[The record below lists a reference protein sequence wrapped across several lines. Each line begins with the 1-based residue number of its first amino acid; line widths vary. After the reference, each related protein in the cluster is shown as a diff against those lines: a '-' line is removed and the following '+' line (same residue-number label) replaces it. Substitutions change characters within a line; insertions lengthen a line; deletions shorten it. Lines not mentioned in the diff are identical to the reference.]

1 MGDYSCK
8 HRKPWMLNRAHL
20 RSLSDVDI
28 RLVRIFITVTECG
41 GFAASEVELNIGRS
55 TISKHIS
62 DLELRIGL
70 KLCNRGPS
78 GFSLTPEGELV
89 LEASRRLLASIDGFQ
104 AEIDSI
110 HTHLTGTLRLG
121 LFDQSSTNPRAQV
134 DGAIRAFDA
143 LAPDVALEIALAAPG
158 VLEARVTDGSLDLA
172 IVPIHRDSSLLSY
185 QPLYTEHMTLY
196 CGVGHPLFDIPQSTP
211 LAELDLAQY
220 KYAGYAFNSPNMHA
234 AASLGLERSA
244 RVQEEEALSL
254 LVQSGRYLG
263 FLADHVAAAFLRKGH
278 VRPVA
283 PGETA
288 YATTFAA
295 VARRN
300 PEPDRKTREF
310 LECLRAAHP
319 DP

>member
-1 MGDYSCK
+1 
-8 HRKPWMLNRAHL
+8 MLNRAHL

-89 LEASRRLLASIDGFQ
+89 LEAARKLLASIDGFQ

-110 HTHLTGTLRLG
+110 HTHLTGTLRVG
-121 LFDQSSTNPRAQV
+121 LFDQSSTNPNAHV
-134 DGAIRAFDA
+134 AEAIRAYDA
-143 LAPDVALEIALAAPG
+143 IAPDVSLEIALAAPG
-158 VLEARVTDGSLDLA
+158 VLEARVSDGSLDLA
-172 IVPIHRDSSLLSY
+172 IVPIHRDSSHLAY
-185 QPLYTEHMTLY
+185 QPLYSEHMTLY
-196 CGVGHPLFDIPQSTP
+196 CGAGHPLFDADPATS
-211 LAELDLAQY
+211 LSELDLGRY

-234 AASLGLERSA
+234 GVGLGVERSA

-263 FLADHVAAAFLRKGH
+263 FLADHVAAAFLREGR

-283 PGETA
+283 PAETA

-295 VARRN
+295 IARRN

-310 LECLRAAHP
+310 LDCLKAAHP
-319 DP
+319 AP